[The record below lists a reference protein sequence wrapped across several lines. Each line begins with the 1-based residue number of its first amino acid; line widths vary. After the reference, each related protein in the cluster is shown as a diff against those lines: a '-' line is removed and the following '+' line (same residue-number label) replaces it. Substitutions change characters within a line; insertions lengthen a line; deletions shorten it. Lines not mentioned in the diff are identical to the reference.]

1 MALLRIAN
9 LVSCGMLLMTSIIRF
24 GYLSGNFI
32 TGFFF
37 QCLYIVLFIAVLI
50 ASEGGLGLSNQNFI
64 RTYFNLLD
72 LTLGRGLYMLFLCI
86 LLFERC
92 SKSEELFPIICTVI
106 ACVNIIVGYNDSTQA
121 LPENEVFGPK
131 AEQEDIENR
140 KSKKES
146 DKAAELN
153 KLKKEVE
160 KEQRRKKY
168 LEDSSE
174 SEEDGKSKK
183 SKKKKSKSKKGD
195 GSSSSDSSTSSDAS
209 SERSEESDEGYEKN
223 HKWEDTNLK
232 GVDKKKLKAK
242 MEKKIAKE
250 EKKRFRADQK
260 AREQRERDQLEKE
273 KEAERNNPKKKS
285 KSKKQK
291 EIDRRNQEEADSY
304 DREMEERRNKLYG

>member
-9 LVSCGMLLMTSIIRF
+9 LVSCGLLLMTSIIRF

-50 ASEGGLGLSNQNFI
+50 ASEGGLGLGNQNFI

-72 LTLGRGLYMLFLCI
+72 LTIGRGLYMLFLCI

-92 SKSEELFPIICTVI
+92 SKSEELFPIISCVI
-106 ACVNIIVGYNDSTQA
+106 ACINIIIGYNDSTQA

-131 AEQEDIENR
+131 ADEEDIESR
-140 KSKKES
+140 KSKKKES

-160 KEQRRKKY
+160 KDQRRKKY

-174 SEEDGKSKK
+174 SEDDAKSKK
-183 SKKKKSKSKKGD
+183 SKKKKPKSKKGE
-195 GSSSSDSSTSSDAS
+195 GSSSDSSTISEAS
-209 SERSEESDEGYEKN
+209 SEESEKSSDGYERN
-223 HKWEDTNLK
+223 YKWEDSNMK
-232 GVDKKKLKAK
+232 KVDKKELKRR

-250 EKKRFRADQK
+250 AKKEFRREKK
-260 AREQRERDQLEKE
+260 AREEKE
-273 KEAERNNPKKKS
+273 R
-285 KSKKQK
+285 
-291 EIDRRNQEEADSY
+291 
-304 DREMEERRNKLYG
+304 